1 MRVLMGTSADAR
13 SPTAKVT
20 GHGSH
25 NPTDSEK
32 LIMYTTERQR
42 LSGMIL

>member
-1 MRVLMGTSADAR
+1 MGILMGMSADER
-13 SPTAKVT
+13 SPTANVT

-42 LSGMIL
+42 LSGMLL